1 MPKQR
6 RRLTFICGACGVGK
20 SSILPYLRH
29 FLPRDKFV
37 VLDFD
42 RREAGDQ
49 PWLASLREWIK
60 EASAEGRP
68 AVEWI
73 VGGPSY
79 IEPDMI
85 QNIPEASLVEIHL
98 VLLDASEATVRG
110 RLLTRYREEGRL
122 KEGELVAGIPIND
135 FIEEN
140 VAFGKQIHSTA
151 QQHGYVVFDADEPSP
166 MELADRVAAYIM
178 SREPR

>member
-1 MPKQR
+1 MPEQK

-42 RREAGDQ
+42 RREGGDQ
-49 PWLASLREWIK
+49 RWLASLREWIQ
-60 EASAEGRP
+60 EVSSEHGP
-68 AVEWI
+68 GVEWI
-73 VGGPSY
+73 IGGPSY
-79 IEPDMI
+79 IEPNII
-85 QNIPEASLVEIHL
+85 QNIPEASQIEIHL
-98 VLLDASEATVRG
+98 VLLDASEETVRS

-122 KEGELVAGIPIND
+122 KEGELVAGIPIAD

-140 VAFGKQIHSTA
+140 VAFGRQIHLTA
-151 QQHGYVVFDADEPSP
+151 QEHGYVIFDANKPSP
-166 MELADRVAAYIM
+166 MELADRVASYIM
-178 SREPR
+178 SRESR